1 MEGARHETQ
10 HVRPAPSVIAA
21 PEAQFVLNDAADDV
35 EGRCHLPAPG
45 RVGNSGPDSVGADM
59 KAKFRK
65 FVALPVL
72 AAMLTAQSAPAP
84 APAAPAPASD
94 VQAEPV
100 PSPEVLRSEA
110 FVAAQYALISGAA
123 AAVDR
128 VTARFAS
135 GGGPLAVLEQERDK
149 KLAELEAV
157 DRQFSALIERGSA
170 VPEEERRALTQRR
183 AAIRDEVTA
192 IETKIG
198 KDFPQYF
205 DLTRPK
211 ALDIAQVQRL
221 LNPDEAMLM
230 VLVSDDASYTWAI
243 TREKASWSRS
253 EAMKEG
259 ALAQKVASLRASMEV
274 DGARGSARQPPP
286 ASAATAAAPQG
297 KAFDRKLAHE
307 IYKEL
312 IAPVEPVLQGKQVLL
327 TNVTGALTSLPL
339 ALLVTAPPQG
349 ADNDPS
355 AVATSPWLIDRYA
368 LAELPSVS
376 SLRALRC
383 LLIANPADAHPGCD
397 VKAASTSHAQ
407 AKTGGVAL
415 AAYGAPTLLGQYTA
429 ATGRSV
435 TPDLAGQMYKGKLAD
450 TEKLRALAYLPQA
463 RAELE
468 SLGKTFG
475 SKAEVVL
482 GDAATESAVKASK
495 SIPGARFVVFSTHG
509 LLATE
514 VGDNAEPGLV
524 FTPPKAATAQDDGL
538 LTASEV
544 AGLKMTA
551 DLVALSA
558 CNTAASSGK
567 AGAEGLS
574 GLARA
579 FFFAGARSL
588 LVSHWAVSD
597 AATSLLMQQTF
608 DNIQKGDIAGR
619 ARALQAA
626 MKTVRNE
633 GTGQFVSP
641 KYWAAFTLVG
651 EPGK

>member
-1 MEGARHETQ
+1 
-10 HVRPAPSVIAA
+10 
-21 PEAQFVLNDAADDV
+21 
-35 EGRCHLPAPG
+35 
-45 RVGNSGPDSVGADM
+45 M
-59 KAKFRK
+59 KARFRK
-65 FVALPVL
+65 LLALPL
-72 AAMLTAQSAPAP
+72 FTALLTAQTTP
-84 APAAPAPASD
+84 D
-94 VQAEPV
+94 LKIEPV

-110 FVAAQYALISGAA
+110 FEAAQYAQISGAA

-128 VTARFAS
+128 VTARFAA
-135 GGGPLAVLEQERDK
+135 GGGPLAVLEQQRDK
-149 KLAELEAV
+149 KLAEIEAV
-157 DRQFSALIERGSA
+157 DRQFSALIERGA
-170 VPEEERRALTQRR
+170 QVPEEERRALTQRR
-183 AAIRDEVTA
+183 AALRDEVTA
-192 IETKIG
+192 IEAKIA

-211 ALDIAQVQRL
+211 ALDIAAVQKL
-221 LNPDEAMLM
+221 LNPDEAM
-230 VLVSDDASYTWAI
+230 VVILVSDDASFTWAV
-243 TREKASWSRS
+243 TREKATWSRS
-253 EAMKEG
+253 EAMKDA
-259 ALAQKVASLRASMEV
+259 ALADKVNQLRASMEV
-274 DGARGSARQPPP
+274 DGARGSGRAPPP
-286 ASAATAAAPQG
+286 GAGAAAAAPQG

-312 IAPVEPVLQGKQVLL
+312 IAPVEDVLAGKQVLL
-327 TNVTGALTSLPL
+327 TNVSGALTSLPL

-349 ADNDPS
+349 ADTDPS
-355 AVATSPWLIDRYA
+355 AVATSPWLIDKYA

-397 VKAASTSHAQ
+397 TKATSTSYAQ
-407 AKTGGVAL
+407 ARAGAISL
-415 AAYGAPTLLGQYTA
+415 AAYGAPTLLGQYTP

-463 RAELE
+463 KAELE

-475 SKAEVVL
+475 TRAEVVL
-482 GDAATESAVKASK
+482 GDAATETAVKTSK
-495 SIPGARFVVFSTHG
+495 SIPSARFVVFSTHG

-524 FTPPKAATAQDDGL
+524 FTPPKTATAEDDGL

-544 AGLKMTA
+544 ASLKLSA

-574 GLARA
+574 GLARS

-608 DNIQKGDIAGR
+608 DNIQKGDISGR

-626 MKTVRNE
+626 MKTVRSE

>member
-1 MEGARHETQ
+1 MTSRFSRLA
-10 HVRPAPSVIAA
+10 VMPLVAA
-21 PEAQFVLNDAADDV
+21 LLSAQTTPE
-35 EGRCHLPAPG
+35 
-45 RVGNSGPDSVGADM
+45 
-59 KAKFRK
+59 
-65 FVALPVL
+65 
-72 AAMLTAQSAPAP
+72 
-84 APAAPAPASD
+84 
-94 VQAEPV
+94 VQIEPV
-100 PSPEVLRSEA
+100 PAPEVLRSEA
-110 FVAAQYALISGAA
+110 FVAAQYAGITAAA

-128 VTARFAS
+128 VTARFAG
-135 GGGPLAVLEQERDK
+135 GGGPLALLEQDRDK
-149 KLAELEAV
+149 KNAEIELI
-157 DRQFSALIERGSA
+157 DRQFSALIERGNQ
-170 VPEEERRALTQRR
+170 VPEEERRALTEKRR
-183 AAIRDEVTA
+183 VASEAKTA
-192 IETKIG
+192 IEARIAKE
-198 KDFPQYF
+198 FPQYF

-211 ALDIAQVQRL
+211 ALDVAQVQKL

-230 VLVSDDASYTWAI
+230 VFVSDDASYVWAI
-243 TREKASWSRS
+243 TRDKASWARS

-259 ALAQKVASLRASMEV
+259 ALADKVNRLRASMEV
-274 DGARGSARQPPP
+274 DGARGSGRQPPP
-286 ASAATAAAPQG
+286 SAGTAAAPQG

-312 IAPVEPVLQGKQVLL
+312 IAPLEPVLAGKQVVL
-327 TNVTGALTSLPL
+327 TNVSGALTSLPL
-339 ALLVTAPPQG
+339 ALLVTGEPQG
-349 ADNDPS
+349 ADTDPAAIAS
-355 AVATSPWLIDRYA
+355 TPWLIDKYA

-383 LLIANPADAHPGCD
+383 LLIANPKDAHPGCD
-397 VKAASTSHAQ
+397 IRAASTSYAQ
-407 AKTGGVAL
+407 AGSGGIAL
-415 AAYGAPTLLGQYTA
+415 AAYGAPTLLGQYSA

-463 RAELE
+463 KAELE

-482 GDAATESAVKASK
+482 GDAATETAVKSSK
-495 SIPGARFVVFSTHG
+495 SIPGARFIVFSTHG

-524 FTPPKAATAQDDGL
+524 FTPPKAASELDDGL

-544 AGLKMTA
+544 AGLKLTA

-626 MKTVRNE
+626 MKAVRNE

>member
-1 MEGARHETQ
+1 
-10 HVRPAPSVIAA
+10 
-21 PEAQFVLNDAADDV
+21 
-35 EGRCHLPAPG
+35 
-45 RVGNSGPDSVGADM
+45 M
-59 KAKFRK
+59 KAGFSK
-65 FVALPVL
+65 FVALPLL
-72 AAMLTAQSAPAP
+72 ALALSAQSAP
-84 APAAPAPASD
+84 D
-94 VQAEPV
+94 IQIEPV
-100 PSPEVLRSEA
+100 PGPDALRSEA

-128 VTARFAS
+128 VTARFAA

-157 DRQFSALIERGSA
+157 DRQFSALVERGSA

-183 AAIRDEVTA
+183 AGIRAEVDA
-192 IETKIG
+192 IEKKIG
-198 KDFPQYF
+198 TDFPQYF

-211 ALDIAQVQRL
+211 ALDIAQVQKL
-221 LNPDEAMLM
+221 LNPDEAMIM
-230 VLVSDDASYTWAI
+230 ILVSDDASYSWAI
-243 TREKASWSRS
+243 TRETSTWSRS
-253 EAMKEG
+253 EAMKDS
-259 ALAQKVASLRASMEV
+259 ALAEKVNALRASMEV
-274 DGARGSARQPPP
+274 DGARGSGRQPPP
-286 ASAATAAAPQG
+286 SAQTAAAPQG

-307 IYKEL
+307 LYKEL
-312 IAPVEPVLQGKQVLL
+312 IAPVEPALQGKQVLL

-339 ALLVTAPPQG
+339 ALLVTAPPEG
-349 ADNDPS
+349 ADTDPS
-355 AVATSPWLIDRYA
+355 AVATSPWLIDKYA

-383 LLIANPADAHPGCD
+383 LLIADPKNAHPGCD
-397 VKAASTSHAQ
+397 TRASASAYAQ
-407 AKTGGVAL
+407 ASRSGVAL

-463 RAELE
+463 KAELE
-468 SLGKTFG
+468 SLGKTFTG
-475 SKAEVVL
+475 RSEVVM
-482 GDAATESAVKASK
+482 GDAATETAVKASK
-495 SIPGARFVVFSTHG
+495 ALPTARFVVFSTHG

-524 FTPPKAATAQDDGL
+524 FTPPKTATELDDGL

-544 AGLKMTA
+544 AQLKLSA

-574 GLARA
+574 GLARS

-597 AATSLLMQQTF
+597 AATSILMQTTF
-608 DNIQKGDIAGR
+608 DNIQKGDISGR

-626 MKTVRNE
+626 MKTVRNQ

-651 EPGK
+651 EPGT

>member
-1 MEGARHETQ
+1 
-10 HVRPAPSVIAA
+10 
-21 PEAQFVLNDAADDV
+21 
-35 EGRCHLPAPG
+35 
-45 RVGNSGPDSVGADM
+45 M
-59 KAKFRK
+59 KAIFSRI
-65 FVALPVL
+65 VAPPVL
-72 AAMLTAQSAPAP
+72 AALLMAQAAPAP
-84 APAAPAPASD
+84 APAADIPI
-94 VQAEPV
+94 EPV

-128 VTARFAS
+128 VTARFAAGS
-135 GGGPLAVLEQERDK
+135 GQLAVLEQERDK
-149 KLAELEAV
+149 KLAELEAI
-157 DRQFSALIERGSA
+157 DRQFNALIERGST

-183 AAIRDEVTA
+183 AAVRDEVTA
-192 IETKIG
+192 IETRIG
-198 KDFPQYF
+198 REFPQYF

-211 ALDIAQVQRL
+211 ALDIAQVQKL

-259 ALAQKVASLRASMEV
+259 PLAEKVAALRASMEV

-286 ASAATAAAPQG
+286 AAGAAAAPQG

-312 IAPVEPVLQGKQVLL
+312 IAPVEPVLEGKQVLL

-349 ADNDPS
+349 SDSDPS

-383 LLIANPADAHPGCD
+383 LLIANPAEAHPGCD
-397 VKAASTSHAQ
+397 TKAASTSYAQ
-407 AKTGGVAL
+407 ARSGTIAL
-415 AAYGAPTLLGQYTA
+415 AAYGAPTLSGQYTA

-482 GDAATESAVKASK
+482 GDAATETAVKTSRT
-495 SIPGARFVVFSTHG
+495 IPGARFVVFSTHG

-524 FTPPKAATAQDDGL
+524 FTPPKAATPQDDGL

-544 AGLKMTA
+544 AELKMTA

-626 MKTVRNE
+626 MKSVRNE

>member
-1 MEGARHETQ
+1 MHAL
-10 HVRPAPSVIAA
+10 I
-21 PEAQFVLNDAADDV
+21 
-35 EGRCHLPAPG
+35 
-45 RVGNSGPDSVGADM
+45 
-59 KAKFRK
+59 RK
-65 FVALPVL
+65 FVALPLL
-72 AAMLTAQSAPAP
+72 AALLAAQTSPAP
-84 APAAPAPASD
+84 APAD
-94 VQAEPV
+94 IKVEPV
-100 PSPEVLRSEA
+100 PSPEALRSEA

-135 GGGPLAVLEQERDK
+135 GGGPLAALEQERDK
-149 KLAELEAV
+149 KLAELESV

-192 IETKIG
+192 IETRIG

-211 ALDIAQVQRL
+211 ALDIAQVQKL

-253 EAMKEG
+253 EAMKES
-259 ALAQKVASLRASMEV
+259 ALAEKVASLRASMEV

-286 ASAATAAAPQG
+286 TSAAAAAAAAPQG
-297 KAFDRKLAHE
+297 KAFDRKLAHD

-349 ADNDPS
+349 ADSDPS
-355 AVATSPWLIDRYA
+355 AVATSPWLINKYA

-383 LLIANPADAHPGCD
+383 LLIANPAEAHPGCD
-397 VKAASTSHAQ
+397 TRAAAASYAQ
-407 AKTGGVAL
+407 SRGGSVAL

-463 RAELE
+463 KAELE

-475 SKAEVVL
+475 NRAEVVL

-524 FTPPKAATAQDDGL
+524 FTPPKTATAQDDGL

-544 AGLKMTA
+544 AELKMVA

>member
-1 MEGARHETQ
+1 MPMTPRTIS
-10 HVRPAPSVIAA
+10 R
-21 PEAQFVLNDAADDV
+21 L
-35 EGRCHLPAPG
+35 
-45 RVGNSGPDSVGADM
+45 
-59 KAKFRK
+59 
-65 FVALPVL
+65 ALPL
-72 AAMLTAQSAPAP
+72 AAVLLTAQAAPQT
-84 APAAPAPASD
+84 AAPADIPI
-94 VQAEPV
+94 EPV
-100 PSPEVLRSEA
+100 PPPDVLRSEA

-192 IETKIG
+192 IEARIG

-221 LNPDEAMLM
+221 LNPDEAMVM
-230 VLVSDDASYTWAI
+230 ILVSDDASYTWAI
-243 TREKASWSRS
+243 TREKATWSRS
-253 EAMKEG
+253 EAMKES
-259 ALAQKVASLRASMEV
+259 ALAEKVATLRASMEV
-274 DGARGSARQPPP
+274 DGARGSVRPPP
-286 ASAATAAAPQG
+286 AAASGAPAPQA
-297 KAFDRKLAHE
+297 KAFDRKLAYE

-312 IAPVEPVLQGKQVLL
+312 LAPVEPVLQGKQVVL

-349 ADNDPS
+349 SDNDPT
-355 AVATSPWLIDRYA
+355 AVATSPWLIDKYA

-376 SLRALRC
+376 SLNSLRC
-383 LLIANPADAHPGCD
+383 LLIADVKDAHPGC
-397 VKAASTSHAQ
+397 ATRSASASYAQ
-407 AKTGGVAL
+407 ARTGGVAL
-415 AAYGAPTLLGQYTA
+415 AAYGAPTLSGVFVPGKTD
-429 ATGRSV
+429 RSV

-463 RAELE
+463 KAELE

-475 SKAEVVL
+475 SDAQVVI
-482 GDAATESAVKASK
+482 GDAATETAVKTSK
-495 SIPGARFVVFSTHG
+495 SIPSARFVVFSTHG

-524 FTPPKAATAQDDGL
+524 FTPPRTATEQDDGL

-544 AGLKMTA
+544 AQLKLSA
-551 DLVALSA
+551 DIVALSA
-558 CNTAASSGK
+558 CNTAAGSGK
-567 AGAEGLS
+567 GAEGLS
-574 GLARA
+574 GLARS
-579 FFFAGARSL
+579 FLLAGTRSL

-608 DNIQKGDIAGR
+608 DNIRKGDIAGR

-626 MKTVRNE
+626 MKAVRNE

-641 KYWAAFTLVG
+641 KFWAAFTLVG

>member
-1 MEGARHETQ
+1 MTSR
-10 HVRPAPSVIAA
+10 
-21 PEAQFVLNDAADDV
+21 
-35 EGRCHLPAPG
+35 
-45 RVGNSGPDSVGADM
+45 
-59 KAKFRK
+59 FRR
-65 FVALPVL
+65 L
-72 AAMLTAQSAPAP
+72 AAMPLVAALLSAQTTP
-84 APAAPAPASD
+84 D
-94 VQAEPV
+94 VQVEPV
-100 PSPEVLRSEA
+100 PAPEVLRSEA
-110 FVAAQYALISGAA
+110 FVAAQYAGITAAA

-128 VTARFAS
+128 VTARFAG
-135 GGGPLAVLEQERDK
+135 GGGPLALLEQERDK
-149 KLAELEAV
+149 KNAEIELI
-157 DRQFSALIERGSA
+157 DRQFSALIERGNQ
-170 VPEEERRALTQRR
+170 VPEEERRALTEKRR
-183 AAIRDEVTA
+183 VASEAKTA
-192 IETKIG
+192 IEARIAKE
-198 KDFPQYF
+198 FPQYF

-211 ALDIAQVQRL
+211 ALDVAQVQKL

-230 VLVSDDASYTWAI
+230 VFVSDDASYVWAI
-243 TREKASWSRS
+243 TRDKASWARS

-259 ALAQKVASLRASMEV
+259 ALAEKVNRLRASMEV
-274 DGARGSARQPPP
+274 DGARGSGRQPPP
-286 ASAATAAAPQG
+286 SAATAAAPQG
-297 KAFDRKLAHE
+297 KAFDRRLAHE

-312 IAPVEPVLQGKQVLL
+312 IAPLEPVLSGKQVVL
-327 TNVTGALTSLPL
+327 TNVSGALTSLPL
-339 ALLVTAPPQG
+339 ALLVTGEPQG
-349 ADNDPS
+349 ADTDPA
-355 AVATSPWLIDRYA
+355 AVASTPWLIDKYA

-383 LLIANPADAHPGCD
+383 LLIANPKDAHPGCD
-397 VKAASTSHAQ
+397 LKVASTSYAQ
-407 AKTGGVAL
+407 AGGGMLL
-415 AAYGAPTLLGQYTA
+415 AAYGAPVLAGDYTP

-450 TEKLRALAYLPQA
+450 PEKLRALAKLPQA
-463 RAELE
+463 EAELR
-468 SLGKTFG
+468 SLGKTFAG
-475 SKAEVVL
+475 KAEVMI
-482 GDAATESAVKASK
+482 GPQATEAAVKASK

-524 FTPPKAATAQDDGL
+524 FTPPQAASELDDGL

-544 AGLKMTA
+544 AGLKLTA

-626 MKTVRNE
+626 MKAVRNE

>member
-1 MEGARHETQ
+1 
-10 HVRPAPSVIAA
+10 
-21 PEAQFVLNDAADDV
+21 
-35 EGRCHLPAPG
+35 
-45 RVGNSGPDSVGADM
+45 M
-59 KAKFRK
+59 KAIFRNL
-65 FVALPVL
+65 VALPLIAVAL
-72 AAMLTAQSAPAP
+72 SAQTSP
-84 APAAPAPASD
+84 D
-94 VQAEPV
+94 IKIEPV
-100 PSPEVLRSEA
+100 PSPDVLRSEA
-110 FVAAQYALISGAA
+110 FEAAQYALISGAA
-123 AAVDR
+123 AAVDK
-128 VTARFAS
+128 VTARFAA
-135 GGGPLAVLEQERDK
+135 GGGPLAVLEQDRDK

-183 AAIRDEVTA
+183 AGIRDEVTA
-192 IETKIG
+192 IEAKIA

-211 ALDIAQVQRL
+211 ALDIAAVQKL
-221 LNPDEAMLM
+221 LNADEAMVM
-230 VLVSDDASYTWAI
+230 ILVSDDASYTWAI
-243 TREKASWSRS
+243 TREKSTWSRS
-253 EAMKEG
+253 EAMKDT
-259 ALAQKVASLRASMEV
+259 ALAEKVNLLRASMEV
-274 DGARGSARQPPP
+274 DGARGSGRAPPP
-286 ASAATAAAPQG
+286 TGGGAAAVAPAG

-307 IYKEL
+307 LYKEL
-312 IAPVEPVLQGKQVLL
+312 IAPVESVLAGKQVLL

-349 ADNDPS
+349 ADTDPS
-355 AVATSPWLIDRYA
+355 AVATSPWLIDKYA

-376 SLRALRC
+376 SLKALRC

-397 VKAASTSHAQ
+397 TKAGSTTYAQ
-407 AKTGGVAL
+407 ARTGGVAL
-415 AAYGAPTLLGQYTA
+415 AAYGAPTLLGRYTT
-429 ATGRSV
+429 ATSRSV

-450 TEKLRALAYLPQA
+450 PEKLRALADLPQA
-463 RAELE
+463 KAELE

-475 SKAEVVL
+475 GKSEIVM
-482 GDAATESAVKASK
+482 GDAATETAVKGSK
-495 SIPGARFVVFSTHG
+495 GLPTARFVVFSTHG

-524 FTPPKAATAQDDGL
+524 FTPPKAATALDDGL

-544 AGLKMTA
+544 AELKLAA

-626 MKTVRNE
+626 MKTVRSE

>member
-1 MEGARHETQ
+1 MKPRFRKLLAL
-10 HVRPAPSVIAA
+10 PLIAA
-21 PEAQFVLNDAADDV
+21 ALSAQTGSEV
-35 EGRCHLPAPG
+35 
-45 RVGNSGPDSVGADM
+45 
-59 KAKFRK
+59 KI
-65 FVALPVL
+65 
-72 AAMLTAQSAPAP
+72 
-84 APAAPAPASD
+84 
-94 VQAEPV
+94 EPV

-110 FVAAQYALISGAA
+110 FEAAQYAQISGAA
-123 AAVDR
+123 AALDR
-128 VTARFAS
+128 VTARFAA
-135 GGGPLAVLEQERDK
+135 GTGELAVLEQQRDK
-149 KLAELEAV
+149 KLAEIEAV
-157 DRQFSALIERGSA
+157 DRQFNALIERGA
-170 VPEEERRALTQRR
+170 QVPEEERRALTQRR
-183 AAIRDEVTA
+183 AALRGEVDT
-192 IETKIG
+192 IEAKIA

-205 DLTRPK
+205 DMTRPK
-211 ALDIAQVQRL
+211 AIDIAAVQKL
-221 LNPDEAMLM
+221 LNPDEAM
-230 VLVSDDASYTWAI
+230 VVILVSDDASYTWAV
-243 TREKASWSRS
+243 TREKATWSRS
-253 EAMKEG
+253 EAMKES
-259 ALAQKVASLRASMEV
+259 ALAEKVSQLRASMEV
-274 DGARGSARQPPP
+274 DGARGSIRPPRAP
-286 ASAATAAAPQG
+286 VGAPPVAAAG
-297 KAFDRKLAHE
+297 KVFDRKLAHE
-307 IYKEL
+307 LYREL
-312 IAPVEPVLQGKQVLL
+312 IAPVEAVLAGKQVLL
-327 TNVTGALTSLPL
+327 TNVSGALTSLPL

-349 ADNDPS
+349 ADTDAA
-355 AVATSPWLIDRYA
+355 AVATSPWLIDKYA

-383 LLIANPADAHPGCD
+383 LLVANPSDAHPGCD
-397 VKAASTSHAQ
+397 TKAASKAYAQ
-407 AKTGGVAL
+407 AGTGGVAL
-415 AAYGAPTLLGQYTA
+415 AAYGAPTLLGQFVPGKA
-429 ATGRSV
+429 DRSV

-463 RAELE
+463 KAELE

-475 SKAEVVL
+475 ARAEVVL
-482 GDAATESAVKASK
+482 GDAATETAVKASK
-495 SIPGARFVVFSTHG
+495 SIPSARFVVFSTHG

-524 FTPPKAATAQDDGL
+524 FTPPKTATALDDGL

-544 AGLKMTA
+544 AELKMSA
-551 DLVALSA
+551 ELVALSA

-574 GLARA
+574 GLARS

-641 KYWAAFTLVG
+641 KFWAAFTLVG

>member
-1 MEGARHETQ
+1 
-10 HVRPAPSVIAA
+10 
-21 PEAQFVLNDAADDV
+21 
-35 EGRCHLPAPG
+35 
-45 RVGNSGPDSVGADM
+45 M
-59 KAKFRK
+59 KPRT
-65 FVALPVL
+65 VSRLALPLV
-72 AAMLTAQSAPAP
+72 AALLTAQTAPQSAPKSAP
-84 APAAPAPASD
+84 VAPPPTD
-94 VQAEPV
+94 IQVEPV

-135 GGGPLAVLEQERDK
+135 GGGPLAALEQERDK

-183 AAIRDEVTA
+183 ATIRDEVTA
-192 IETKIG
+192 IETRIG
-198 KDFPQYF
+198 KEFPQYF

-211 ALDIAQVQRL
+211 ALDIAQVQKL
-221 LNPDEAMLM
+221 LNADEAMVM
-230 VLVSDDASYTWAI
+230 ILVSDDASYTWAI
-243 TREKASWSRS
+243 TREKATWSRS
-253 EAMKEG
+253 EAMKES
-259 ALAQKVASLRASMEV
+259 ALATKVQALRASMEV
-274 DGARGSARQPPP
+274 DGARGAARQPPP
-286 ASAATAAAPQG
+286 TAAAQTAAPQG

-307 IYKEL
+307 LYKEL

-349 ADNDPS
+349 SDSDPT
-355 AVATSPWLIDRYA
+355 AVATSGWLIDRYA

-376 SLRALRC
+376 SLNSLRC
-383 LLIANPADAHPGCD
+383 LLIADVRDAHPGC
-397 VKAASTSHAQ
+397 AARSSSASYAQ
-407 AKTGGVAL
+407 ARTGGVAL
-415 AAYGAPTLLGQYTA
+415 AAYGAPTLTGQFVPGKTD
-429 ATGRSV
+429 RSV

-463 RAELE
+463 KAELE

-475 SKAEVVL
+475 SDAQVVL
-482 GDAATESAVKASK
+482 GDAATETAVKTSK

-524 FTPPKAATAQDDGL
+524 FTPPKAATEQDDGL

-544 AGLKMTA
+544 AQLKLSA
-551 DLVALSA
+551 DIVALSA
-558 CNTAASSGK
+558 CNTAAGSGK
-567 AGAEGLS
+567 GAEGLS
-574 GLARA
+574 GLARS
-579 FFFAGARSL
+579 FLLAGTRSL

-608 DNIQKGDIAGR
+608 DTIRKGDVAGR

>member
-1 MEGARHETQ
+1 
-10 HVRPAPSVIAA
+10 
-21 PEAQFVLNDAADDV
+21 
-35 EGRCHLPAPG
+35 
-45 RVGNSGPDSVGADM
+45 M
-59 KAKFRK
+59 KAKLTRLI
-65 FVALPVL
+65 ALPLL
-72 AAMLTAQSAPAP
+72 AAALTAQTTP
-84 APAAPAPASD
+84 D
-94 VQAEPV
+94 IKIEPV
-100 PSPEVLRSEA
+100 PSPDVLRSEA
-110 FVAAQYALISGAA
+110 FEAAQYALISGAA

-135 GGGPLAVLEQERDK
+135 GGGPLAILEQDRDK

-183 AAIRDEVTA
+183 AGIRDEVTA
-192 IETKIG
+192 IEAKIA

-211 ALDIAQVQRL
+211 ALDIAAVQKL
-221 LNPDEAMLM
+221 LNPDEAMVM
-230 VLVSDDASYTWAI
+230 ILVSDDASYTWAI
-243 TREKASWSRS
+243 TREKSTWSRS
-253 EAMKEG
+253 EAMKDT
-259 ALAQKVASLRASMEV
+259 ALAEKVNLLRASMEV
-274 DGARGSARQPPP
+274 DGARGSGRAPPP
-286 ASAATAAAPQG
+286 TGGAAAAVAPAG

-307 IYKEL
+307 LYKEL
-312 IAPVEPVLQGKQVLL
+312 IAPVEGVLAGKQVLL

-349 ADNDPS
+349 ADTDPA
-355 AVATSPWLIDRYA
+355 AVATSPWLIDKYA

-376 SLRALRC
+376 SLNSLRC
-383 LLIANPADAHPGCD
+383 LLISNPADAHPGCA
-397 VKAASTSHAQ
+397 VKAASTSYAQ
-407 AKTGGVAL
+407 ARTKSGVML
-415 AAYGAPTLLGQYTA
+415 AAYGAPTLAGTYTA

-435 TPDLAGQMYKGKLAD
+435 TPGLAGKMYKGKLAD
-450 TEKLRALAYLPQA
+450 PEKLRALAYLPQA
-463 RAELE
+463 QAELD
-468 SLGKTFG
+468 SLKKTFG
-475 SKAEVVL
+475 AESFVVT
-482 GDAATESAVKASK
+482 GNEATETAVKSSK
-495 SIPGARFVVFSTHG
+495 SLPLARFIVFSTHG

-524 FTPPKAATAQDDGL
+524 FTPPKTATDMDDGL

-544 AGLKMTA
+544 AQMNLPA
-551 DLVALSA
+551 DLVVLSA
-558 CNTAASSGK
+558 CNTAASDGK
-567 AGAEGLS
+567 SAEGLS
-574 GLARA
+574 GLAKS
-579 FFFAGARSL
+579 FIFAGTRSL

-608 DNIQKGDIAGR
+608 TNIQKGNIAGR

-626 MKTVRNE
+626 MRTVRTE

>member
-1 MEGARHETQ
+1 
-10 HVRPAPSVIAA
+10 
-21 PEAQFVLNDAADDV
+21 
-35 EGRCHLPAPG
+35 
-45 RVGNSGPDSVGADM
+45 M
-59 KAKFRK
+59 KSFAKLL
-65 FVALPVL
+65 ALPMV
-72 AAMLTAQSAPAP
+72 AALLTAQTTP
-84 APAAPAPASD
+84 D
-94 VQAEPV
+94 IKVEPV
-100 PSPEVLRSEA
+100 PSPDVLRSEA

-128 VTARFAS
+128 VTARFAAGS
-135 GGGPLAVLEQERDK
+135 GQLAVLEQERDK
-149 KLAELEAV
+149 KLAELDAV

-183 AAIRDEVTA
+183 ATIRDEVTA
-192 IETKIG
+192 IEAKIQ

-211 ALDIAQVQRL
+211 ALDIAQVQKL
-221 LNPDEAMLM
+221 LNADEAMLM
-230 VLVSDDASYTWAI
+230 ILVSDDATYTWAI
-243 TREKASWSRS
+243 TREKSTWSRS
-253 EAMKEG
+253 EAMKSA
-259 ALAQKVASLRASMEV
+259 ALADKVNQLRASMEV
-274 DGARGSARQPPP
+274 DGARGSGRQPPP
-286 ASAATAAAPQG
+286 SAQPDAAAPG
-297 KAFDRKLAHE
+297 AKVFDRKLSYE

-312 IAPVEPVLQGKQVLL
+312 IAPVEGVLAGKQVLL
-327 TNVTGALTSLPL
+327 TNVTGPLTSLPL
-339 ALLVTAPPQG
+339 ALLVTAPPEG
-349 ADNDPS
+349 ADTDRS

-383 LLIANPADAHPGCD
+383 LLIANPRDAHPGCD
-397 VKAASTSHAQ
+397 TRATATAY
-407 AKTGGVAL
+407 ATTRGGVAL
-415 AAYGAPTLLGQYTA
+415 AAYGAPTLLGQYSA

-435 TPDLAGQMYKGKLAD
+435 TPDLAGKMYNGKLAD

-463 RAELE
+463 KAELE

-475 SKAEVVL
+475 ARADVVL
-482 GDAATESAVKASK
+482 GDAATETAVKGSK

-524 FTPPKAATAQDDGL
+524 FTPPKTATPLDDGL

-544 AGLKMTA
+544 AELKLTA

-558 CNTAASSGK
+558 CNTAAGDGK

-597 AATSLLMQQTF
+597 AATSILMQTTF
-608 DNIQKGDIAGR
+608 DNIQQGDVAGR
-619 ARALQAA
+619 ARALQSA
-626 MKTVRNE
+626 MQTVRNQ
-633 GTGQFVSP
+633 GAGQFVNP

>member
-1 MEGARHETQ
+1 MNARFRKHAALPIAAALLSAQ
-10 HVRPAPSVIAA
+10 AA
-21 PEAQFVLNDAADDV
+21 PEAQV
-35 EGRCHLPAPG
+35 
-45 RVGNSGPDSVGADM
+45 
-59 KAKFRK
+59 
-65 FVALPVL
+65 
-72 AAMLTAQSAPAP
+72 
-84 APAAPAPASD
+84 
-94 VQAEPV
+94 EPV

-110 FVAAQYALISGAA
+110 FEAAQYAQTTAA
-123 AAVDR
+123 AAAIDR
-128 VTARFAS
+128 VTARFAA
-135 GGGPLAVLEQERDK
+135 GTGQLALLEQERDR
-149 KLAELEAV
+149 KLAEIEAI
-157 DRQFSALIERGSA
+157 DRQFSALIERGNQ
-170 VPEEERRALTQRR
+170 VPEEERRALTEKRR
-183 AAIRDEVTA
+183 LADEAKTA
-192 IETKIG
+192 IEARINKE
-198 KDFPQYF
+198 FPQYF
-205 DLTRPK
+205 DLTRPR
-211 ALDIAQVQRL
+211 ALDIAAVQKL
-221 LNPDEAMLM
+221 LNPDEAMVM
-230 VLVSDDASYTWAI
+230 IFVSDDASYTWAV

-253 EAMKEG
+253 EAMKDS
-259 ALAQKVASLRASMEV
+259 ALAQKVNLLRASMEV
-274 DGARGSARQPPP
+274 DGARGSGRQPPP
-286 ASAATAAAPQG
+286 GSAAAAVAPQG

-307 IYKEL
+307 LYKEL
-312 IAPVEPVLQGKQVLL
+312 IVPVEPVLAGKQVLL
-327 TNVTGALTSLPL
+327 TNVSGALTSLPL

-349 ADNDPS
+349 ADTDPA
-355 AVATSPWLIDRYA
+355 AVAASPWLIDKYA

-376 SLRALRC
+376 SLRSLRC
-383 LLIANPADAHPGCD
+383 LLIASPADAHPGCD
-397 VKAASTSHAQ
+397 AKAASTSYAQ
-407 AKTGGVAL
+407 ARGSGGIAL
-415 AAYGAPTLLGQYTA
+415 AAYGAPTLLGQYSA

-463 RAELE
+463 KAELE

-475 SKAEVVL
+475 ARAEVVL

-524 FTPPKAATAQDDGL
+524 FTPPKAATELDDGL

-544 AGLKMTA
+544 AGLKLTA

-626 MKTVRNE
+626 MKAVRNE

>member
-1 MEGARHETQ
+1 MQAMACGTCRSLGLATITPSGRTAAS
-10 HVRPAPSVIAA
+10 RRSSDGYAATPPAAA
-21 PEAQFVLNDAADDV
+21 AA
-35 EGRCHLPAPG
+35 A
-45 RVGNSGPDSVGADM
+45 
-59 KAKFRK
+59 
-65 FVALPVL
+65 
-72 AAMLTAQSAPAP
+72 
-84 APAAPAPASD
+84 AAPA
-94 VQAEPV
+94 
-100 PSPEVLRSEA
+100 
-110 FVAAQYALISGAA
+110 
-123 AAVDR
+123 
-128 VTARFAS
+128 
-135 GGGPLAVLEQERDK
+135 
-149 KLAELEAV
+149 
-157 DRQFSALIERGSA
+157 
-170 VPEEERRALTQRR
+170 
-183 AAIRDEVTA
+183 
-192 IETKIG
+192 G
-198 KDFPQYF
+198 K
-205 DLTRPK
+205 
-211 ALDIAQVQRL
+211 V
-221 LNPDEAMLM
+221 
-230 VLVSDDASYTWAI
+230 
-243 TREKASWSRS
+243 
-253 EAMKEG
+253 
-259 ALAQKVASLRASMEV
+259 
-274 DGARGSARQPPP
+274 
-286 ASAATAAAPQG
+286 
-297 KAFDRKLAHE
+297 FDRKLAHE

-312 IAPVEPVLQGKQVLL
+312 IAPVEPVLQGKQVVL

-349 ADNDPS
+349 SDNDPS
-355 AVATSPWLIDRYA
+355 AVATSPWLIDKYA

-383 LLIANPADAHPGCD
+383 LLIANPAEAHPGCD
-397 VKAASTSHAQ
+397 VKAAATSYAQ
-407 AKTGGVAL
+407 ARTGSYAL

-463 RAELE
+463 KAELE

-475 SKAEVVL
+475 GKAEVVL
-482 GDAATESAVKASK
+482 GDAATETAVKASK

-524 FTPPKAATAQDDGL
+524 FTPPKTATAQDDGL

-544 AGLKMTA
+544 AELKMTA

-567 AGAEGLS
+567 SGAEGLS

-619 ARALQAA
+619 ARALQSA